1 MSNKCSK
8 NSKNNKFNEI
18 LHLEREKVKKGFE
31 MSANFAKI
39 AKVTRIF
46 HAMWKDWTTNMAKK
60 KQEQQIP
67 ENKQLTN
74 TTILPR
80 VSSDTAAVIII
91 HSICATSSI
100 FAWSI
105 STIVDVCRFERT
117 MLIFAILSEPTST
130 KEALRWTRARAERR
144 SHIPQNSLFYF
155 FIYTLHTA
163 NVYGEWVFYFKNND
177 SLFWSS
183 GLYSFLIV
191 SVWLV

>member
-1 MSNKCSK
+1 MKNFSCCVKRLSNKY
-8 NSKNNKFNEI
+8 
-18 LHLEREKVKKGFE
+18 G
-31 MSANFAKI
+31 
-39 AKVTRIF
+39 
-46 HAMWKDWTTNMAKK
+46 KK

-74 TTILPR
+74 TTILPH
-80 VSSDTAAVIII
+80 VSSNTAAVIII
-91 HSICATSSI
+91 HSICTTSSI

-144 SHIPQNSLFYF
+144 SHIPQNSLFYY
-155 FIYTLHTA
+155 FIFTLHTA